1 MKSIL
6 CSVLLLMMIGCG
18 RPDSQPQRDVST
30 TSGPD
35 SPIIRNNTGSV
46 VVSGNT
52 FMPICPGDWCMAV
65 TYVALKDG
73 KLIAYYQGNEWYAPN
88 GKPYEVNP

>member
-1 MKSIL
+1 
-6 CSVLLLMMIGCG
+6 
-18 RPDSQPQRDVST
+18 
-30 TSGPD
+30 
-35 SPIIRNNTGSV
+35 

-88 GKPYEVNP
+88 GKPYEVKP